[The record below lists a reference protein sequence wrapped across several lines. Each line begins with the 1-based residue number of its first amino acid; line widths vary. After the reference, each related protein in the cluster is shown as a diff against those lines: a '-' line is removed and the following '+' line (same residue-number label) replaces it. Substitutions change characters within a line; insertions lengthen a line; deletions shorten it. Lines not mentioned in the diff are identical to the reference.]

1 MRRLLL
7 SGTAVLALTAGFA
20 SAGGM
25 AEPVM
30 PPAEIEAETAASSGG
45 VLIPILLLLLVAAAL
60 SSGGSSG
67 GTAPVFEASDR
78 RLKTDVEWVGMQQGV
93 AVYQWRYLDRPGR
106 YQGVMAQE
114 VLASHPRAV
123 VPRHDGMLTVDY
135 SRLPVAFRRLH

>member
-7 SGTAVLALTAGFA
+7 SGTAVLALSAGHA

-30 PPAEIEAETAASSGG
+30 PAEVIATETAASSGG

-60 SSGGSSG
+60 SSGGG
-67 GTAPVFEASDR
+67 GGGAPVVTEMSDR
-78 RLKTDVEWVGMQQGV
+78 RLKTDVEWMGMQNGV

-106 YQGVMAQE
+106 YEGVIAQE
-114 VLASHPRAV
+114 VLASHPQAV

>member
-7 SGTAVLALTAGFA
+7 SGTAVLALSAGLA

-30 PPAEIEAETAASSGG
+30 PAEEVAAETTASSGG

-60 SSGGSSG
+60 ASGGG
-67 GTAPVFEASDR
+67 GGETAVESDR
-78 RLKTDVEWVGMQQGV
+78 RLKTDIEWVGMQAGV

-106 YQGVMAQE
+106 YEGVIAQE
-114 VLASHPRAV
+114 VLASHPAAV
-123 VPRHDGMLTVDY
+123 LPRHDGMLTVDY